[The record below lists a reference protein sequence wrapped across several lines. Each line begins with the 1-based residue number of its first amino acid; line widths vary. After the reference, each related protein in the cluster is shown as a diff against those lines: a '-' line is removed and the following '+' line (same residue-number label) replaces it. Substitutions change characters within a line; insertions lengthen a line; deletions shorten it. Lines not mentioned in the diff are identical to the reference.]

1 MDNSFTKQEKVMF
14 ELLLAA
20 YEDAQVLA
28 KRVRKQRFDQ
38 TEAARSNDTFW
49 RPQPYIMQSYAG
61 ADQSLNFNP
70 ATQLAVPATINI
82 RRSVPFV
89 LSDIE
94 LRDALQEERLGKGAE
109 QRLASDINLSILT
122 TASMLGANFIQ
133 QAGAATG
140 FADLTAMAAM
150 FDQMGVPVNNRSAMF
165 SPHDYNNAAAN
176 LASRQTV
183 AGKVLTAYEKADLGE
198 VGGFD
203 LLKGDYAIRLVA
215 AAGGA
220 GITIAT
226 DGSVPANLWI
236 PQARS
241 TAATG
246 ESANVDNRFQTV
258 TVSSTTNVKAGDAF
272 TIATVDAVHMINK
285 QDVGFLKPFR
295 VVGIVDAT
303 HMIISPPIITPQAG
317 QNSTA
322 QYQNVNIGTPSATS
336 AIVWLNA
343 TTGYLNPV
351 FHEDALELLP
361 GKIMIPS
368 NAGLAVLRGTTDSGM
383 ELVLMK
389 QGVIDTGEVKYRV
402 DTLYGV
408 VNKMPEMSGALMF
421 TA

>member
-28 KRVRKQRFDQ
+28 KKVRKWRMDQ

-49 RPQPYIMQSYAG
+49 RPQPYIMNSYLG
-61 ADQSLNFNP
+61 ADQTLNFAP

-109 QRLASDINLSILT
+109 QRLASDINLSILQA
-122 TASMLGANFIQ
+122 ASLLGANFIQ
-133 QAGAATG
+133 QAGAASG
-140 FADLTAMAAM
+140 FPDLVAIAAM
-150 FDQMGVPVNNRSAMF
+150 FDQIGVPMDGRCAMY

-176 LASRQTV
+176 LAARQFV
-183 AGKVLTAYEKADLGE
+183 QGKTLTAYEKADLGE
-198 VGGFD
+198 VAGFD
-203 LLKGDYAIRLVA
+203 LLKSDYAIRQGA

-220 GITIAT
+220 ITIDTTGAT
-226 DGSVPANLWI
+226 SANWWVP
-236 PQARS
+236 QSRS
-241 TAATG
+241 TAASG
-246 ESANVDNRFQTV
+246 ESANVDNRYQTV
-258 TVSSTTNVKAGDAF
+258 TVSATTNVAAGDAF
-272 TIATVDAVHMINK
+272 TIAGVDAVHLITK
-285 QDVGFLKPFR
+285 QDVGFLKTFR
-295 VVGIVDAT
+295 VVSIVDST
-303 HMIISPPIITPQAG
+303 HMVITPPIIPPQSAYRAT
-317 QNSTA
+317 Q
-322 QYQNVNIGTPSATS
+322 QYQNVNLLTTS
-336 AIVWLNA
+336 STASITWLNA
-343 TTGYLNPV
+343 TAGYVNPV
-351 FHEDALELLP
+351 WHEDALELLP

>member
-28 KRVRKQRFDQ
+28 KKVRKWRMDQ

-49 RPQPYIMQSYAG
+49 RPQPYIMQSFLG
-61 ADQSLNFNP
+61 ADQTLNFAP

-109 QRLASDINLSILT
+109 QRLASDINIAILQA
-122 TASMLGANFIQ
+122 ASLLGANVVA

-140 FADLTAMAAM
+140 FADLAAISAM
-150 FDQMGVPVNNRSAMF
+150 FDQIGVPMDGRCAMF
-165 SPHDYNNAAAN
+165 SPKDYNNAAGN
-176 LASRQTV
+176 LAARQTV
-183 AGKVLTAYEKADLGE
+183 AGKTLTAYERADLGE
-198 VGGFD
+198 VAGFD
-203 LLKGDYAIRLVA
+203 LLKGDYALKQLA

-220 GITIAT
+220 ITIDITGAT
-226 DGSVPANLWI
+226 AANWWI

-241 TAATG
+241 TAASG
-246 ESANVDNRFQTV
+246 ESSNVDNRYQTV
-258 TVSSTTNVKAGDAF
+258 TVSATANVRPGDAF
-272 TIATVDAVHMINK
+272 TIAGLDACHMITK
-285 QDVGFLKPFR
+285 QDVGFLKSFR
-295 VVGIVDAT
+295 VVSVTDST
-303 HMIISPPIITPQAG
+303 HLVITPPIIASQAAY
-317 QNSTA
+317 QSTQ
-322 QYQNVNIGTPSATS
+322 QYQNVTIVTPSTTA
-336 AIVWLNA
+336 AIVWLN
-343 TTGYLNPV
+343 TVTGYINPV
-351 FHEDALELLP
+351 WHEDALELLP

-402 DTLYGV
+402 DTLFGV
-408 VNKMPEMSGALMF
+408 VNKMPEMTGALF
-421 TA
+421 FGA

>member
-1 MDNSFTKQEKVMF
+1 VDNSFTKQEKVMF

-28 KRVRKQRFDQ
+28 KKVRKWRMDQ

-49 RPQPYIMQSYAG
+49 RPQPYIMQSFLG
-61 ADQSLNFNP
+61 ADQTLNFNP

-109 QRLASDINLSILT
+109 QRLASDINLSILNA
-122 TASMLGANFIQ
+122 ASLLGTNFIQ
-133 QAGAATG
+133 QTGAATG
-140 FADLTAMAAM
+140 FADLTAISAM
-150 FDQMGVPVNNRSAMF
+150 MDQVGVPMDGRCAMF
-165 SPHDYNNAAAN
+165 SPKDYNNAAGN
-176 LASRQTV
+176 LAARQFV
-183 AGKVLTAYEKADLGE
+183 QGKALTAYERADLGE
-198 VGGFD
+198 VAGFD
-203 LLKGDYAIRLVA
+203 LLKSDYAIKLA
-215 AAGGA
+215 AASGGA
-220 GITIAT
+220 ITIAT
-226 DGSVPANLWI
+226 DGSVAANWWI

-241 TAATG
+241 TAASG

-258 TVSSTTNVKAGDAF
+258 TVSATANVRPGDAF
-272 TIATVDAVHMINK
+272 TIAGVNAVHMITK
-285 QDVGFLKPFR
+285 QDAGFLKTFR
-295 VVGIVDAT
+295 VVSVTDST
-303 HMIISPPIITPQAG
+303 HMVITPPIITPQTG
-317 QNSTA
+317 YQSTQ
-322 QYQNVNIGTPSATS
+322 QYQNVNLASTSSTASITWLNTS
-336 AIVWLNA
+336 ASYI
-343 TTGYLNPV
+343 NPV
-351 FHEDALELLP
+351 WHEDALELLP

-408 VNKMPEMSGALMF
+408 VNKMPEMSGALTF